1 MRIYTRTGDAGET
14 ALAGG
19 DRVAKDHLRVQACGE
34 VDEANAAIGAARA
47 CAPAGLANELLAAVQ
62 GDLLA
67 IGGRLA
73 APDPD
78 RLRETQRAKVAVAA
92 QRIAELER
100 AIDAASAEL
109 PPLTAFILPGGTP
122 KAAALH
128 LARAV
133 SRRAERA
140 VVHLGRVETV
150 PPEVLAYLNRLSDL
164 LFVLARL
171 ANRRAGTPDV
181 TW

>member
-1 MRIYTRTGDAGET
+1 VRIYTRTGDGGET

-19 DRVAKDHLRVQACGE
+19 DRVGKDHLRVGACGE

-47 CAPAGLANELLAAVQ
+47 CDPTGFADDLLAAVQ
-62 GDLLA
+62 RDLFA

-73 APDPD
+73 SPDPE
-78 RLRETQRAKVAVAA
+78 RLQASQRAKVAVAPE
-92 QRIAELER
+92 RIADLER
-100 AIDAASAEL
+100 AIDEATAEL
-109 PPLTAFILPGGTP
+109 PPLAAFILPAGTP

-140 VVHLGRVETV
+140 VVHLGRAETV

-171 ANRRAGTPDV
+171 ANRRAGSPDV

>member
-1 MRIYTRTGDAGET
+1 VRIYTRTGDGGET

-19 DRVAKDHLRVQACGE
+19 DRVAKDHLRVRACGE

-47 CAPAGLANELLAAVQ
+47 CEPAGLAGDLLAAIQ
-62 GDLLA
+62 RDLFA

-73 APDPD
+73 TPDPE
-78 RLRETQRAKVAVAA
+78 RLREPQRAKVAVAPERVA
-92 QRIAELER
+92 DLER
-100 AIDAASAEL
+100 AIDEATAEL
-109 PPLTAFILPGGTP
+109 PPLAAFILPGGTP

-140 VVHLGRVETV
+140 VVHLGRVEPV
-150 PPEVLAYLNRLSDL
+150 PPEILAYLNRLSDL

-171 ANRRAGTPDV
+171 ANRRAGDPDV